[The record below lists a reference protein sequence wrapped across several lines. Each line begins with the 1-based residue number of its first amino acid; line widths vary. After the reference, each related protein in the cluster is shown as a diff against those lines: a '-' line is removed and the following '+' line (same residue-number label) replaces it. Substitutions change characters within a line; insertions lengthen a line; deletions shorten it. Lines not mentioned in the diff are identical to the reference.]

1 MTAGPESLPRKL
13 LVANRGE
20 IAVRVIRAARDH
32 GIASVAVYADGDR
45 DAPHVHL
52 ADEAYPLEGATA
64 AGTYLNAA
72 RLIAIAS
79 RSGADAVHPGYGF
92 LSEDAGFAQAVLDA
106 GLIWVGPPP
115 EAIRLLGDKVSARAI
130 AAGVGAPLVAGTAD
144 PVGSAEQVAQFARE
158 HGLPVAIKAAH
169 GGGGRGL
176 KVARSMEEIP
186 EQFDSAVREAELA
199 FGRGACF
206 VERYLDRARHV
217 EAQVLAD
224 QHGNVAVV
232 GTRDCTLQRRHQKL
246 VEEAP
251 APFLGGA
258 QREQIQHSAE
268 AICRAAGYAG
278 AGTVEY
284 LLSAE
289 GELSFLEVNTR
300 LQVEHPVT
308 EETSGMDLV
317 GAMLRISA
325 GASLEEFAFP
335 SARGHAIEFRI
346 NAEDPGR
353 GFLPAPGV
361 ITRWI
366 PPEGPGVRVDA
377 GVREGSVIDGRFDSL
392 LAKVVITGADRPTA
406 LARARRALGEMVVE
420 GVPTL
425 LPFHQAVLRDPRF
438 AGPTADAFRVY
449 TDWVEKEFRAA
460 EVSDRPASTG
470 ADEVTVAVLVGR
482 HALTVRLPG
491 LRALGARAGEI
502 RAQAGQVPASAH
514 ASRDGAVLAPMQGTI
529 AKVAVTEGEQ
539 VEQGALIAVLETM
552 KMENPVLAHRAGTVT
567 NLDVAVGA
575 SVKQDQALCILAG

>member
-1 MTAGPESLPRKL
+1 MTVGPESRLRKL

-20 IAVRVIRAARDH
+20 IAVRVIRAARDY
-32 GIASVAVYADGDR
+32 GIASVAVFADGDR

-52 ADEAYPLEGATA
+52 ADEAYPLEGVTA
-64 AGTYLNAA
+64 ADTYLNAA
-72 RLIAIAS
+72 RLISVAS

-92 LSEDAGFAQAVLDA
+92 LSEDAAFARAVADA

-130 AAGVGAPLVAGTAD
+130 AARVGAPLVAGTAG
-144 PVGSAEQVAQFARE
+144 PVESAEQVAQFARE

-176 KVARSMEEIP
+176 KVARSMAEIP
-186 EQFDSAVREAELA
+186 EQFESAVREAELA

-251 APFLGGA
+251 APFLSGA
-258 QREQIQHSAE
+258 QHEQIRRGAE
-268 AICRAAGYAG
+268 AICQAAGYAG

-308 EETSGMDLV
+308 EETSGLDLV

-325 GASLEEFAFP
+325 GASLEEFTFSSP
-335 SARGHAIEFRI
+335 RGHAIEFRI

-392 LAKVVITGADRPTA
+392 LAKVVITGADRPAA
-406 LARARRALGEMVVE
+406 LARARRALGEMIVE

-438 AGPTADAFRVY
+438 AAPTLDAFRVY
-449 TDWVEKEFRAA
+449 TDWVEEEFRA
-460 EVSDRPASTG
+460 VGVTDRPAGTG
-470 ADEVTVAVLVGR
+470 ADEVMVAVLVGR
-482 HALTVRLPG
+482 HAMTVRLPG
-491 LRALGARAGEI
+491 LRALGERAGEI
-502 RAQAGQVPASAH
+502 RAQAVQVPAGAH

-529 AKVAVTEGEQ
+529 TKVAVTEGQ
-539 VEQGALIAVLETM
+539 RVEQGTLIAVLETM

-567 NLDVAVGA
+567 KLDVAAGA
-575 SVKQDQALCILAG
+575 SVKQDQALCILVG